1 MKQRRFDQ
9 NDAIF
14 TSRKKR
20 RRKKPDDLSYG
31 CCSSFSIFV
40 PEKAARMT
48 TFSEH
53 LMLHLSTKSD
63 KPYSIYDN
71 LTLYYTPV

>member
-9 NDAIF
+9 NDATF
-14 TSRKKR
+14 TSRKKKK
-20 RRKKPDDLSYG
+20 KKPDDLSYG
-31 CCSSFSIFV
+31 YYSSFSIFV

-48 TFSEH
+48 TFSKH

>member
-1 MKQRRFDQ
+1 MLLSL
-9 NDAIF
+9 AE
-14 TSRKKR
+14 KKK
-20 RRKKPDDLSYG
+20 KKPDDLSYG
-31 CCSSFSIFV
+31 YCSSFSIFV

-48 TFSEH
+48 TFSKH